1 MRPLVAVILA
11 SLWIGAA
18 VLLAASVAPAAFA
31 TIPSHAVAGAL
42 VGKVLSPLF
51 LSGFIGAAVL
61 TITGARD
68 ANRDQNRG
76 AGHRRLSHLTAPV
89 VWGLACGVSQFI
101 LAPRIHAIQVAIGGP
116 VDALAAGDGRR
127 VAFGQLHATILG
139 VYVLAIIA
147 AAAIV
152 TTSAAAARSRLSHT

>member
-31 TIPSHAVAGAL
+31 TIPSHAVAGVL

-51 LSGFIGAAVL
+51 LSGFIGALVL
-61 TITGARD
+61 TITGVQD
-68 ANRDQNRG
+68 ANRDR
-76 AGHRRLSHLTAPV
+76 HRRLSHLTAPV

-116 VDALAAGDGRR
+116 VDALAADDGRR

-152 TTSAAAARSRLSHT
+152 TTSAAAARMRLSHT

>member
-51 LSGFIGAAVL
+51 LSGFIGAVVL
-61 TITGARD
+61 TITGVQD
-68 ANRDQNRG
+68 ATRG
-76 AGHRRLSHLTAPV
+76 QHRRLSHLTAPV

-116 VDALAAGDGRR
+116 VDALAADDGRR

-152 TTSAAAARSRLSHT
+152 TTSGAAARSRLSHT